1 MKNPNAA
8 FVMILCA
15 GLFGR
20 AAVAGTSPPTPLDS
34 LAAVHALSNAEA
46 GKGLAVAFP
55 ATVTY
60 YKKGDVDL
68 FVQDG
73 DFAIYVETTKD
84 QHLTAGDRVIVRG
97 TTRASFRPEVK
108 GDNVTF
114 RRHGAPP
121 VASPASFRQLI
132 RAELDCR
139 RVTLHAVVRSANNVM
154 DGGLP
159 SVYLQ
164 LLMDGGSTDAE
175 VLDADLANLSD
186 LLDAEVEI
194 TGAVAGRFDSR
205 VQMTGILLEV
215 NSLSD
220 LKVLARPLTL
230 SGSLP
235 ITPLDEIL
243 KTYDVQ
249 DRTKRVRVRG
259 TITYYE
265 PGSAVVLQDGDKGLW
280 IMTQFEKPLE
290 IGDRASASG
299 FPDVRNGS
307 LTLTRANIQSEGVS
321 SPIAPLVTSAEELA
335 TGEHAFD
342 LVSVR
347 GRLLI
352 AMREAAQDEYFVLS
366 NGHLISAVYRHPE
379 RGMNVELPPIQQVP
393 LGSFVRMTGIC
404 ILDNGDR
411 FLGSAAFEVLLR
423 SSNDI
428 TVIGSPSL
436 LNVHNLLLVVGL
448 LFVVVIGIGA
458 WGWLTERR
466 ARQQTAK
473 AAILEQIRSRILV
486 DMNRGSPLPEIL
498 RQITDLVSFRLHGAS
513 CWCNLSDGAQFG
525 NRPPYLRGVR
535 VLHTEIAGRSGTAHG
550 TISAA
555 VKAVGQAEKDGT
567 STLSVAAELATLA
580 IESRRLY
587 ADLLHRSEFDLL
599 TDIHNRFSF
608 ERRLDSSIEEAATN
622 IKAFGLI
629 YIDLDAFKQIN
640 DLYGHQVGDSYLQN
654 IVMRMKRQ
662 IRPTDLLARLGGDEF
677 AVLVESADNG
687 NALEEI
693 AYRINRCFEDP
704 FAIEGLNLNGSASTG
719 IAMFPDDGLTR
730 DDLLNAADAAM
741 YLAKRS
747 KRRIEAV

>member
-1 MKNPNAA
+1 MKNPNSA
-8 FVMILCA
+8 FVIILCA
-15 GLFGR
+15 ALFGS
-20 AAVAGTSPPTPLDS
+20 AAAAGALPPTPLNS
-34 LAAVHALSNAEA
+34 LAAVQALSNAEA
-46 GKGLAVAFP
+46 GKGLAVAFV

-60 YKKGDVDL
+60 YKTGDVDL

-73 DFAIYVETTKD
+73 DVAIYVETTKD
-84 QHLTAGDRVIVRG
+84 KHLTAGDRVIVRG

-108 GDNVTF
+108 GDDVTF
-114 RRHGAPP
+114 LRHGAPP
-121 VASPASFRQLI
+121 QASAANFRQLI

-139 RVTLHAVVRSANNVM
+139 RVTLHAIVRSANSVI
-154 DGGLP
+154 DGGLN

-164 LLMDGGSTDAE
+164 LLMDGGSIDAE

-205 VQMTGILLEV
+205 MQMTGILLEV

-220 LKVLARPLTL
+220 LKILARPQTL

-259 TITYYE
+259 TITYYQ

-280 IMTQFEKPLE
+280 IMTQFEKPLQ
-290 IGDRASASG
+290 IGNRASASG

-307 LTLTRANIQSEGVS
+307 LTLTRANIRSESVS
-321 SPIAPLVTSAEELA
+321 SPITPLITSAEELA

-347 GRLLI
+347 GRLLMAI
-352 AMREAAQDEYFVLS
+352 REAAQDEYVVLS
-366 NGHLISAVYRHPE
+366 DGHLISAVYRHPE
-379 RGMNVELPPIQQVP
+379 RGMSVELPPMRQVP
-393 LGSFVRMTGIC
+393 VGSSVRMTGIC

-411 FLGSAAFEVLLR
+411 FQGSAAFEVLLR

-428 TVIGSPSL
+428 AVIGKPSPLS
-436 LNVHNLLLVVGL
+436 VHNLLLVVGL
-448 LFVVVIGIGA
+448 LLVIVFGIGV

-466 ARQQTAK
+466 ARHETAK
-473 AAILEQIRSRILV
+473 SAILEQRRSRILV
-486 DMNRGSPLPEIL
+486 DINGGRELAEVL
-498 RQITDLVSFRLHGAS
+498 QQITDLVSFLLQGAP
-513 CWCNLSDGAQFG
+513 CWCNISDGTQFG
-525 NRPPYLRGVR
+525 NRPPNVTGMR
-535 VLHTEIAGRSGTAHG
+535 VFHTEIAGRSGSAHG
-550 TISAA
+550 SISAA
-555 VKAVGQAEKDGT
+555 VKAVGKAAKDGT

-587 ADLLHRSEFDLL
+587 SDLIHRSEFDLL

-608 ERRLDSSIEEAATN
+608 ERRLDSLIEEATTN
-622 IKAFGLI
+622 VRTFGLI

-640 DLYGHQVGDSYLQN
+640 DLYGHQVGDSYLQSVVLR
-654 IVMRMKRQ
+654 IKRQ

-677 AVLVESADNG
+677 AVLVECTDND

-693 AYRINRCFEDP
+693 AYRVNRCFEDP
-704 FAIEGLNLNGSASTG
+704 FAIEGLNLNGSASIG
-719 IAMFPDDGLTR
+719 IAAFPDDGLTR

-741 YLAKRS
+741 YLSKRS